1 MAEPQLQAP
10 PRGLDPV
17 ALGLAIRDRRK
28 AAHMTQEVTAA
39 LCGISKKTLIKIE
52 KGGDVYLSTLLQV
65 MNALGMSLQL
75 VADNKVSM
83 GSPATP
89 IRYANGVKEEAI
101 TSGRPDAGGD
111 DEWF

>member
-1 MAEPQLQAP
+1 MAEPQLQTP

-28 AAHMTQEVTAA
+28 AAHMTQEVAAA

-65 MNALGMSLQL
+65 MNALGMRLQL
-75 VADNKVSM
+75 APVIWVAS
-83 GSPATP
+83 SATFTTHE
-89 IRYANGVKEEAI
+89 NGATINQPE
-101 TSGRPDAGGD
+101 AGGD